1 MQTLNSK
8 FNFIKYL
15 IALCVLLCTHGV
27 FAYGDEDYDRRDK
40 TTSSEDI
47 ENLQESIETLNQEI
61 KKNGGQATNI
71 VAMPTQVPALKNGK
85 ADPEMMRRAIKMIN
99 AQFKNVPDA
108 QVAQMIRE
116 NATQNPIMQFFVN
129 SDKLVNFAVGIVKD
143 DKALLYLFE
152 LTQDKDVLKFALG
165 VVIFLFIV
173 SFFLKR
179 AFIKKDEFFVFRYV
193 KSLIFFVFSTGLKAG
208 VLYFIYKDYLDPSV
222 DVFIKRVL

>member
-8 FNFIKYL
+8 FSFIKYL
-15 IALCVLLCTHGV
+15 IALCVLLSTHGV
-27 FAYGDEDYDRRDK
+27 FAYGDEDYDSRDK
-40 TTSSEDI
+40 TSSSQDV

-61 KKNGGQATNI
+61 EKNGGQGVNI
-71 VAMPTQVPALKNGK
+71 VSMPTQGLTLKNGK

-108 QVAQMIRE
+108 QVAQMIRDS
-116 NATQNPIMQFFVN
+116 ASQNQMMQFFTN
-129 SDKLVNFAVGIVKD
+129 SDRFVNFAVGLVKD

-152 LTQDKDVLKFALG
+152 LTQDKDVLKLALG
-165 VVIFLFIV
+165 AVIFLFIL

-193 KSLIFFVFSTGLKAG
+193 KSLIFFVFSTGFKAG